1 MTEFLLTSGSQFLAM
16 TEQASDFGITSQD
29 LIKKTNIVGGH

>member
-16 TEQASDFGITSQD
+16 TEQASDFGITSD